1 MLSKIVTRVFR
12 DLGMMFDAIGTAT
25 VSFFGMAWATTQ
37 IVVILGAGA
46 ATAYAAYRHFK
57 LVRDASN
64 VLESVDAC
72 CNKWS
77 GEIEAGQKE
86 LEARLHNEV
95 RLLRWQLNE
104 ALAEPEA
111 VPGAPDAPVDATVGN
126 PVPTVPLELPPSEQQ
141 DATSVDTTQPNESAT
156 TPSISNPY

>member
-1 MLSKIVTRVFR
+1 MRE
-12 DLGMMFDAIGTAT
+12 
-25 VSFFGMAWATTQ
+25 
-37 IVVILGAGA
+37 
-46 ATAYAAYRHFK
+46 
-57 LVRDASN
+57 ASN

-86 LEARLHNEV
+86 LETRLHNEV

-111 VPGAPDAPVDATVGN
+111 VPEAPDAPVDATVGN

-156 TPSISNPY
+156 TLSISNPY